1 MTGAVMDSLRGISR
15 VQSSIASIPSALSRL
30 DAEIKNATH
39 TFKDLSIVHEM
50 PLAYV
55 ILRSLLCVIS
65 FSYILLLKLY
75 FNRD

>member
-30 DAEIKNATH
+30 DAEIKTATH

-55 ILRSLLCVIS
+55 ILQSLLCIMS
-65 FSYILLLKLY
+65 CSYILLFKSL
-75 FNRD
+75 F